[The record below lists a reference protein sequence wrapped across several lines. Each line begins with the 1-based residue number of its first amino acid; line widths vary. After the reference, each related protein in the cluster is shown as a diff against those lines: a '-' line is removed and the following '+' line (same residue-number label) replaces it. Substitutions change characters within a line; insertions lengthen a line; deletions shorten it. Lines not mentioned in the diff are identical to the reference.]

1 MKTMTFSALLA
12 SSKSFFRWLEMQNY
26 LLILGVPFVLIIPR
40 AILAGDNLIGDE
52 STFYEPIKTFGLNAL
67 SVIENT
73 KNLRIPQ
80 GPGFFAV
87 YGFFGSFVDYSLPA
101 LRLLNIFVSYLAAL
115 ILFKILCKLS
125 NFPIILTLWF
135 VLNPYFLLLTTPYI
149 YTDNLC
155 LFFLISGTYFF
166 IVKDQRLVFIFQ
178 GESTRT
184 LSSGLWKPLD
194 ISIKP

>member
-1 MKTMTFSALLA
+1 MKTITFSTLLE
-12 SSKSFFRWLEMQNY
+12 SLKSFFRWLETQNY

-40 AILAGDNLIGDE
+40 AILAGDNPIGDE
-52 STFYEPIKTFGLNAL
+52 SSFYEPIKTFGLNAF

-73 KNLRIPQ
+73 KNLRVPQ

-101 LRLLNIFVSYLAAL
+101 LRFLNIFVSYLVAL

-125 NFPIILTLWF
+125 NFPIVLTLWF

-149 YTDNLC
+149 YTDNPC

-166 IVKDQRLVFIFQ
+166 IVKDQRLLA
-178 GESTRT
+178 G
-184 LSSGLWKPLD
+184 
-194 ISIKP
+194 